1 MTSGRVND
9 AHQSVSRTA
18 AVWPRKRG
26 MTSGSFPRSST
37 GMTAK
42 APPPLASQ
50 LTDRYLGLAL
60 TRLVSHAFLEMRM
73 LS

>member
-1 MTSGRVND
+1 MRRGNVGSR
-9 AHQSVSRTA
+9 AHQSVSVTT

-26 MTSGSFPRSST
+26 MTSGSLPFSCS

-50 LTDRYLGLAL
+50 LTARYSGLAYDKGG
-60 TRLVSHAFLEMRM
+60 FG
-73 LS
+73 